1 MFFSNVSLL
10 NILLLV
16 TQFSVGLNASSET
29 PAALKIYWREEN
41 LLDVVYVDATND
53 SILLTP
59 TANDDE
65 DDDVEKCLF
74 SGTFTGDDSASAV
87 VVGCIDSDETIVSLT
102 CKRIFGG
109 AIDVSIKDG
118 ISRVLKA
125 DSSNKDKGIEVE
137 NTGNDYNWNPWS
149 RGPQRFTGNL
159 PKTATLK
166 TRVMYDN
173 SLLNKFGGDSWKVKS
188 YLRKVFELTKPKFL
202 TLDIKINLK
211 RVGRIEH
218 IDDNISTRDLEKL
231 DRKGYDSLTS
241 IFCATSGNS
250 GIAYVE
256 KACDTTGSALNIV
269 SREDPNEHDV
279 SAASR
284 LFAHELGHNIGMDHD
299 DEGHNRCHDGHL
311 MESRIHWDAAVWS
324 ECSNSEFEEYYRAKG
339 HACM

>member
-16 TQFSVGLNASSET
+16 TQFSVGLSALSET
-29 PAALKIYWREEN
+29 PALKIYWREEN
-41 LLDVVYVDATND
+41 LLDVVYADATND

-59 TANDDE
+59 SVNEDE

-109 AIDVSIKDG
+109 VIDVSIKDG
-118 ISRVLKA
+118 FSMVLKA
-125 DSSNKDKGIEVE
+125 DSSNKEKGVKVE
-137 NTGNDYNWNPWS
+137 NTGNDYNWNPWWL
-149 RGPQRFTGNL
+149 GPQRFNGNL

-166 TRVMYDN
+166 TRVVYDN
-173 SLLNKFGGDSWKVKS
+173 SLLNKFGGDSQKVKS

-202 TLDIKINLK
+202 TLDVKIYLK

-218 IDDNISTRDLEKL
+218 LDENVSTTDLKKFQ
-231 DRKGYDSLTS
+231 RKGYKSLTS
-241 IFCATSGNS
+241 IFCATSGSN

-256 KACDTTGSALNIV
+256 VACDTAGWALNIV

-279 SAASR
+279 AEASR
-284 LFAHELGHNIGMDHD
+284 LFAHELGHNIGMNHD
-299 DEGHNRCHDGHL
+299 DEGHKRCHDGHL
-311 MESRIHWDAAVWS
+311 MESRIHWHAAVWS